1 MMYSSVRFRSSSLS
15 FSLITLPCILSV
27 SLFSFSP
34 LVEDHVVEAAYVS
47 VSLLLSP
54 FLSPSLPSF
63 LPFSVSL
70 SLFLSLSLSPTHSF
84 THTHTHTFS
93 LTQCSSRSIWP
104 CVTRR

>member
-70 SLFLSLSLSPTHSF
+70 SLFLSLSLAHSLIHTR
-84 THTHTHTFS
+84 THTLS
-93 LTQCSSRSIWP
+93 LSPSVPHAVSGR
-104 CVTRR
+104 V